1 MAIKQT
7 DEQTDELMS
16 ESLQVE
22 NYLKQ
27 DNAL

>member
-1 MAIKQT
+1 MARKQT
-7 DEQTDELMS
+7 DGQTDELMS